1 MLLLEAPGLLLGEL
15 GPDPGDAGE
24 ADAPCALVD
33 TEAGRHHG
41 EARQGDLFV
50 SGVGVWLHAMRFA
63 WGCDRD
69 TGGPVRSRRRPGPG
83 PDPVES
89 EGAGVDNPVQERS
102 AAGWSLLR
110 STLRAQRRG
119 LVIGVIVG
127 VVQTIGKIAVPKL
140 AQVGIDRG
148 IVRSSGALWVWCV
161 LIVAAG
167 VLGAVF
173 TGLRRW
179 FAFRESRWTETVLRE
194 RLFEHY
200 LRLDVGY
207 HDRASTGALMSR
219 ASSDLLQVQAFVV
232 MIPITVSS
240 VVLLGA
246 SAVILL
252 LIDPLL
258 TVVALL
264 ALPMVNVLAKKFSQR
279 IHPAVMAVQQEQAQ
293 LASVVEETV
302 AGVRVIKGFG
312 AEGVQ
317 AAKLRV
323 EADDIRRES
332 MKAAFIRSRFL
343 PGIDMLP
350 SIGLITVL
358 LLGGHRAISGRITLG
373 ELLAFNLYLGLMI
386 WPLRNFGMTVAMG
399 QRAAAALIR
408 VNEVLSTPPAVVSPS
423 APVPLP
429 PTGRGEVRFRHVR
442 FGYDPDRPVLRDLD
456 LLVPAGSSIA
466 VVGATGSGKSTVA
479 RLLTRFYDVNDGAIE
494 IDGVDVRSVSLGELR
509 NAVGIVFE
517 ETFLFHDTVAANIA
531 FADPSASQEQIEHAA
546 RLAGAHA
553 FITRMPEGYNT
564 LLGERGFSLSG
575 GQRQRIAIARAIV
588 ADPRVLILDDATSA
602 VDPSKEHEIRD
613 ALATVMRDRT
623 TIVIAHRPATIA
635 MADRVVLLDDGT
647 VSAIGRHD
655 DLLETSTRYRE
666 VLASWAAQEAG

>member
-1 MLLLEAPGLLLGEL
+1 M
-15 GPDPGDAGE
+15 
-24 ADAPCALVD
+24 
-33 TEAGRHHG
+33 
-41 EARQGDLFV
+41 
-50 SGVGVWLHAMRFA
+50 
-63 WGCDRD
+63 
-69 TGGPVRSRRRPGPG
+69 
-83 PDPVES
+83 
-89 EGAGVDNPVQERS
+89 DNPVQERS

-110 STLRAQRRG
+110 SILRDQRRG
-119 LVIGVIVG
+119 LANGVIVG
-127 VVQTIGKIAVPKL
+127 VVQTVGKLAVPKL

-148 IVRSSGALWVWCV
+148 IVRNSGALWVWCV

-194 RLFEHY
+194 RLFDHY

-207 HDRASTGALMSR
+207 HDRSSTGALMSR

-246 SAVILL
+246 STVILL

-264 ALPMVNVLAKKFSQR
+264 ALPLVNVLAKKFSQR

-293 LASVVEETV
+293 LATVVEETV

-312 AEGVQ
+312 AEEVQ

-332 MKAAFIRSRFL
+332 MKAAVIRSRFL

-358 LLGGHRAISGRITLG
+358 LLGGHRAISGQITLG

-408 VNEVLSTPPAVVSPS
+408 VNEVLSTAPAVVSPT
-423 APVPLP
+423 APIPLP
-429 PTGRGEVRFRHVR
+429 PNGRGEVRFRHVS

-456 LLVPAGSSIA
+456 LLVPAGTSLA
-466 VVGATGSGKSTVA
+466 VVGATGSGKSTIA
-479 RLLTRFYDVNDGAIE
+479 RLLTRFYDVSDGAIE
-494 IDGVDVRSVSLGELR
+494 IDGVDVRRACLAELR
-509 NAVGIVFE
+509 RSVGIVFE

-531 FADPSASQEQIEHAA
+531 FAAPGAPQELIERAA
-546 RLAGAHA
+546 RLAGAHS
-553 FITRMPEGYNT
+553 FISRMPEGYNT

-635 MADRVVLLDDGT
+635 MADRVVLLDEGT
-647 VSAIGRHD
+647 VCAIGRHEE
-655 DLLETSTRYRE
+655 LLETSARYRE
-666 VLASWAAQEAG
+666 VLASWAEQEAS